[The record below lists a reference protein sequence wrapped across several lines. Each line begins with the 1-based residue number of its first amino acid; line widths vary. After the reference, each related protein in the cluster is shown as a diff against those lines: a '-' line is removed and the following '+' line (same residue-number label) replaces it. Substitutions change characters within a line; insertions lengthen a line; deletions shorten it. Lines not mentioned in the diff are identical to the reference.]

1 MKRNESGA
9 PRAPLR
15 MQIAWRSI
23 TRVFV
28 YAIPG
33 PCPRLLAAPATIV
46 RRADKSQFIVR
57 EPGITR
63 AFMHVP
69 LFHHRF
75 ANCFASGPIRCASDP
90 RFCFKSTQKSTENID
105 IDKRTILR
113 NSLIILSYLYSDSHN
128 VRKDSLA
135 AISRRRDPASSRFFA
150 ISDFSSR
157 CCQQKN
163 PVLTLIHVQPVLQH
177 FGPDDVSNDVLW
189 KVRETTRYQEFHRSS
204 HLKWFT
210 QKKKKEKKTSDY
222 AYVYVVTC
230 AQCHSLRVY
239 V

>member
-33 PCPRLLAAPATIV
+33 PCPRLLAAPATIM

-75 ANCFASGPIRCASDP
+75 ANRFASGPIRCASDP

-105 IDKRTILR
+105 IVQFYEIL
-113 NSLIILSYLYSDSHN
+113 SLSYLICTLTRTMYEKT
-128 VRKDSLA
+128 RWLISLA
-135 AISRRRDPASSRFFA
+135 EEIPLLLGSSQFQ
-150 ISDFSSR
+150 I
-157 CCQQKN
+157 
-163 PVLTLIHVQPVLQH
+163 
-177 FGPDDVSNDVLW
+177 
-189 KVRETTRYQEFHRSS
+189 FHRDVANKRI
-204 HLKWFT
+204 LF
-210 QKKKKEKKTSDY
+210 
-222 AYVYVVTC
+222 
-230 AQCHSLRVY
+230 
-239 V
+239 